1 MKRSNLI
8 RLASTAAIAAGMAFA
23 QAPSST
29 APPAGSSMQAPARTP
44 RAARRAQFR
53 ERWMSQLN
61 LTPEQRRDAD
71 TIFGKAHKQTGPL
84 VQELRANREA
94 LRAAIRSDDTASIHS
109 LSTKQATL
117 VGQMTEIQ
125 SSAMAHFYSKLTP
138 AQKAKADQLHQ
149 QMRQRIEQRK
159 ATGTAS

>member
-8 RLASTAAIAAGMAFA
+8 RLAGTAAIAAGMAFA
-23 QAPSST
+23 QAPSPA
-29 APPAGSSMQAPARTP
+29 APPAGSSSQTPAGP
-44 RAARRAQFR
+44 SRAARRAQFR

-71 TIFGKAHKQTGPL
+71 TIFGKARQQTGPI
-84 VQELRANREA
+84 VQQLRENRAA
-94 LRAAIRSDDTASIHS
+94 LRAAIRADDTASIRS
-109 LSTKQATL
+109 LSAKQAKL
-117 VGQMTEIQ
+117 LGQMTEIR

>member
-23 QAPSST
+23 QAPSSS
-29 APPAGSSMQAPARTP
+29 APPAGSSSTAPAVQS
-44 RAARRAQFR
+44 RAGRRAQFR
-53 ERWMSQLN
+53 QRWMDQLN

-71 TIFGKAHKQTGPL
+71 NIFGMAHKQATPIE
-84 VQELRANREA
+84 QQLRANRDA
-94 LRAAIRSDDTASIHS
+94 LRQAIRSDDTASIRS
-109 LSTKQATL
+109 LSSKQAAL
-117 VGQMTEIQ
+117 LGQLTEIR

-149 QMRQRIEQRK
+149 QMKQRMQQRK
-159 ATGTAS
+159 GVPTAS